1 MKRVPVRTPSPYE
14 SGTWGTPQQ
23 PCPSERTLAA
33 FLDGELDA
41 RQAHQVED
49 HLDRCDAC
57 ASDHARLEGLSG
69 CVKAWDAALR
79 RELEPPPRL
88 AARILREVSPEG
100 SALRQE
106 SVRATRRFW
115 AAAASV
121 VLAVGAAG
129 ALGARAAQEARGH
142 GAASRWSPPGLE
154 IASATV
160 APLDPRPSI
169 APRPLTI
176 PGAAITVPSEGAE
189 TPLPAVLFEPES
201 LAALATWLP
210 ALEVQRRIGEPVCV
224 YEGKPLPTWA
234 LPAYERMR
242 RWSDWVA
249 DRERLVREP
258 PTRDPALAGR
268 PLSDLL
274 PLAGADGASLLA
286 ALRSGT
292 GVIEPASPGRGGIVL
307 RALVATTQPVQPPA
321 ANPRPAQPS
330 TQQPSTQTDAT
341 TVLSLAEAVRAGRV
355 TILRDDR
362 ADASELTLEVDSRDA
377 AVLVPAGELIA
388 GGAGDRVVAQGAWLA
403 ASPEAYTLRLG
414 CRPVVRHPL
423 RAATPP
429 TVVGC
434 VAGPEVR
441 ALLARGEAADA
452 VLDLVEAQ
460 LVAAEILPPDG
471 PARASAARASLLAL
485 YRVPDGAPSV
495 ERRAAQLVTA
505 LGDDARGFVA
515 SDPSG
520 RFQGIESVDL
530 PPAAARAFLVRLV
543 EGYLLEARSRS
554 AADAP
559 RLGIHA
565 ETVLATLSDRPV
577 RLSLRRGAFVG
588 TLSGTEPRTGLV
600 LEGPSPDGVR
610 AVHLSG
616 LVPSYDAR

>member
-1 MKRVPVRTPSPYE
+1 MVR
-14 SGTWGTPQQ
+14 
-23 PCPSERTLAA
+23 
-33 FLDGELDA
+33 
-41 RQAHQVED
+41 
-49 HLDRCDAC
+49 
-57 ASDHARLEGLSG
+57 
-69 CVKAWDAALR
+69 
-79 RELEPPPRL
+79 
-88 AARILREVSPEG
+88 
-100 SALRQE
+100 
-106 SVRATRRFW
+106 
-115 AAAASV
+115 
-121 VLAVGAAG
+121 
-129 ALGARAAQEARGH
+129 
-142 GAASRWSPPGLE
+142 ASRWSPPGLE
-154 IASATV
+154 IAV
-160 APLDPRPSI
+160 APLAGASTASHGPGAGLAS
-169 APRPLTI
+169 RPLTI
-176 PGAAITVPSEGAE
+176 PGDAITVPSGGAE
-189 TPLPAVLFEPES
+189 TPLPPELFEPES
-201 LAALATWLP
+201 LAALAAWLP
-210 ALEVQRRIGEPVCV
+210 ALEVERRIGEPVCV

-286 ALRSGT
+286 ALRAGT

-307 RALVATTQPVQPPA
+307 RSLTAPPTARPTQSSTQ
-321 ANPRPAQPS
+321 QPS
-330 TQQPSTQTDAT
+330 TQQPSTQQPSTQMDAT
-341 TVLSLAEAVRAGRV
+341 TVLSLGEAVRGGRV

-403 ASPEAYTLRLG
+403 SSPEAYTVRLG
-414 CRPVVRHPL
+414 CRPVVRRPL

-429 TVVGC
+429 TVIGC

-441 ALLARGEAADA
+441 ALLARGETTDA
-452 VLDLVEAQ
+452 VLDLVESQ
-460 LVAAEILPPDG
+460 LVAAELLPPDG

-495 ERRAAQLVTA
+495 ERRASQLVAA

-520 RFQGIESVDL
+520 RFQGLESVDL
-530 PPAAARAFLVRLV
+530 PPAAARALLVRLV

-577 RLSLRRGAFVG
+577 RLSLRRGALVG